1 MVDCFFPGSLGRCPH
16 STRERLHNP
25 HTEGRISP
33 SPVLQWD
40 KNEHGINFVL
50 FSFLYHGA
58 DNFLCLPYLASS
70 LVFSVFVT
78 GRRRRGS
85 ADRSRKKF
93 SRSSPVMVRAGGQ
106 GAGSSSA
113 RGAVVVPRFWTE
125 L

>member
-1 MVDCFFPGSLGRCPH
+1 
-16 STRERLHNP
+16 
-25 HTEGRISP
+25 
-33 SPVLQWD
+33 
-40 KNEHGINFVL
+40 
-50 FSFLYHGA
+50 
-58 DNFLCLPYLASS
+58 LCLPYLASS

-113 RGAVVVPRFWTE
+113 GGGPPFLDRALTRRKGDHWREVCVRTNNEVQCG
-125 L
+125 LC